1 MIVAHQPY
9 IDMCLH
15 VAGALA
21 AGGFIGWERTFHGRS
36 AGFRTHTLVCVAS
49 CVLMLVTRYQS
60 LWLPAMDLET
70 FRTDPTRMA
79 QGIMTGIGFLGAG
92 IIYKEGFSVRGL
104 TTAGS
109 IWVTAAIG
117 ILYGIGFYF
126 PAILTTITTLGILSI
141 FRWFEKKLP
150 SQQYVHLHI
159 RFERDKIMAENDLR
173 TLIAQH
179 GYSVANMSYSLVR
192 GGRYFEYRMVIRT
205 TGHDGM
211 AGVAESLRADSLV
224 HEFMISPGE

>member
-1 MIVAHQPY
+1 M
-9 IDMCLH
+9 
-15 VAGALA
+15 AGALA

-60 LWLPAMDLET
+60 LWLSGMDLET

-109 IWVTAAIG
+109 IWVTAAVG

-126 PAILTTITTLGILSI
+126 PAILATVTALGILSA

-150 SQQYVHLHI
+150 SQQFVHLHI
-159 RFERDKIMAENDLR
+159 RFERDKIISEDDLR
-173 TLIAQH
+173 SFMTHH
-179 GYSVANMSYSLVR
+179 GYSVARMSYSLVS
-192 GGRYFEYRMVIRT
+192 GGQFFEYRMVIRT
-205 TGHDGM
+205 TGRDRMGR
-211 AGVAESLRADSLV
+211 VAESLRANPLV
-224 HEFMISPGE
+224 REFMISPGE